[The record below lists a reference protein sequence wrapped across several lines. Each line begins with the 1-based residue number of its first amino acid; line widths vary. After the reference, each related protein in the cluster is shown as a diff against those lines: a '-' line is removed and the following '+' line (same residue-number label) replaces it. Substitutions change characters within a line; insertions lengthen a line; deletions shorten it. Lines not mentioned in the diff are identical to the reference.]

1 MWAPIKKALDR
12 FLETLVAASMAVLTI
27 DVTWQ
32 VITRFIL
39 KNPSSW
45 TEELA
50 TNLMIWVGL
59 LGASVALNRGA
70 HLGIDY
76 FVLKLSAKKRLY
88 TELFVFFCVAVFSLL
103 VLVIGGIDLVRITM
117 QTNQIPPALGA
128 KVGLKMWHVYLALP
142 ISGFFLVLYSTEFF
156 IERIVALIEGKYVE
170 QPHDFEST
178 AAMD

>member
-1 MWAPIKKALDR
+1 MWLRLKKILDR

-39 KNPSSW
+39 KSPSDW

-59 LGASVALNRGA
+59 LGAAVALNKRE

-76 FVLKLSAKKRLY
+76 FVGKFKTKTRLY
-88 TELFVFFCVAVFSLL
+88 TELFVYLVIILFSLL
-103 VLVIGGIDLVRITM
+103 VMFQGGIRLVTITFM
-117 QTNQIPPALGA
+117 FGQVSPALNMPMGY
-128 KVGLKMWHVYLALP
+128 VYLAIP
-142 ISGFFLVLYSTEFF
+142 VSGIFLSIYSVEFF
-156 IERIVALIEGKYVE
+156 IETWGKIRRVGDRPDAPYVDVT
-170 QPHDFEST
+170 PNS
-178 AAMD
+178 

>member
-1 MWAPIKKALDR
+1 MWKPIKKALDR
-12 FLETLVAASMAVLTI
+12 FLETLVAASMGVLTI

-59 LGASVALNRGA
+59 LGAAVALNYKD

-76 FVLKLSAKKRLY
+76 FVGKLPEIKRLWTEVFVYICITFFSVFVMFIGGLKLVS
-88 TELFVFFCVAVFSLL
+88 
-103 VLVIGGIDLVRITM
+103 ITFRFG
-117 QTNQIPPALGA
+117 QLSPAMKLPMGY
-128 KVGLKMWHVYLALP
+128 VYLAVP
-142 ISGFFLVLYSTEFF
+142 VAGIFLAIYS
-156 IERIVALIEGKYVE
+156 IEYLIETINRLKKS
-170 QPHDFEST
+170 Q
-178 AAMD
+178 A

>member
-1 MWAPIKKALDR
+1 MWIPLKKILDR

-50 TNLMIWVGL
+50 TYLMIWVGL
-59 LGASVALNRGA
+59 LGAAVALNYKD

-76 FVLKLSAKKRLY
+76 FVGKLPQKKRLY
-88 TELFVFFCVAVFSLL
+88 IETFVYLCIAAFS
-103 VLVIGGIDLVRITM
+103 VLVMFGGGLRLVAITFRFG
-117 QTNQIPPALGA
+117 QLSPAMNLPMGY
-128 KVGLKMWHVYLALP
+128 VYLAVP
-142 ISGFFLVLYSTEFF
+142 VAGVFLAIYSIEFF
-156 IERIVALIEGKYVE
+156 IETILKLKRIGDRPDAPYV
-170 QPHDFEST
+170 DVK
-178 AAMD
+178 